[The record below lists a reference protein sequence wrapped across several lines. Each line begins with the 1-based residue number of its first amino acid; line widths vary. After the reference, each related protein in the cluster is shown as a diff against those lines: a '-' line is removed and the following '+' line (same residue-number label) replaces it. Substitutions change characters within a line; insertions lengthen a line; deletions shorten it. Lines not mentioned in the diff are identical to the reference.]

1 MTGDQIRFQLMVE
14 QYPTLAPYW
23 DFEKREV
30 KVKTADDLPV
40 SSGEKILMAF
50 SCLCGSAVTL
60 ILT

>member
-40 SSGEKILMAF
+40 SSGEKFLWRF
-50 SCLCGSAVTL
+50 LVCVVRP
-60 ILT
+60 